1 MEGKMTLLHKVRE
14 ARRRRIRE
22 QWEVFKSNKLAYIGL
37 YILVIMAVI
46 SVIGPYIAPRDPY
59 EFDLSKARLP
69 PSLEH
74 PLGTDELGRDILSRI
89 LVGARYTFGL
99 SVLSVIAGAS
109 IGTLLG
115 LISGYRGGLW
125 DTVIQRVN
133 DILLAFPTILLAIAL
148 VAFLGQGV
156 HSLVIAIAVSSMP
169 VYVRLVRA
177 SVLQVVTE
185 DYVVAAKMLGLSE
198 WSIMV
203 KHILPNVMAPVLVQL
218 SYHMGLAIL
227 VASALGFLGLGVPP
241 PSPEWG
247 AMIGSGRVY
256 LFRSPHIVVFPGL
269 VISITIIAFNMVG
282 DGLRESLDPKV
293 RALVRRL

>member
-1 MEGKMTLLHKVRE
+1 MTLLHKVRE

-74 PLGTDELGRDILSRI
+74 PLGADELGRDILSRI

-203 KHILPNVMAPVLVQL
+203 KHILSNVMAPVLVQL

-227 VASALGFLGLGVPP
+227 IASALGFLGLGVPP

-269 VISITIIAFNMVG
+269 VISITIIVFNMVG

>member
-74 PLGTDELGRDILSRI
+74 PLGADELGRDILSRI

-203 KHILPNVMAPVLVQL
+203 KHILSNVMAPVLVQL

-227 VASALGFLGLGVPP
+227 IASALGFLGLGVPP

-269 VISITIIAFNMVG
+269 VISITIIVFNMVG

>member
-74 PLGTDELGRDILSRI
+74 PLGADELGRDILSRI

-227 VASALGFLGLGVPP
+227 IASALGFLGLGVPP

-247 AMIGSGRVY
+247 AMIGSGKIY

>member
-1 MEGKMTLLHKVRE
+1 MEGKVTLLHKVRE

-74 PLGTDELGRDILSRI
+74 PLGADELGRDILSRI

-227 VASALGFLGLGVPP
+227 IASALGFLGLGVPP

>member
-74 PLGTDELGRDILSRI
+74 PLGADELGRDILSRI

-227 VASALGFLGLGVPP
+227 IASALGFLGLGVPP

-269 VISITIIAFNMVG
+269 VISTTIIAFNMVG

>member
-1 MEGKMTLLHKVRE
+1 MTLLHKVRE

-227 VASALGFLGLGVPP
+227 IASALGFLGLGVPP

-247 AMIGSGRVY
+247 AMIGSGKIY

>member
-1 MEGKMTLLHKVRE
+1 MEDKVALLDKVKE

-22 QWEVFKSNKLAYIGL
+22 LWDVFRSNKPAYISMYVL
-37 YILVIMAVI
+37 LLLAIASLA
-46 SVIGPYIAPRDPY
+46 GPYIAPLDPY

-89 LVGARYTFGL
+89 LVGARYTLGIA
-99 SVLSVIAGAS
+99 VLSVITGAS

-125 DTVIQRVN
+125 DVVIQRVN
-133 DILLAFPTILLAIAL
+133 DVLLAFPTILLAIAL

-156 HSLVIAIAVSSMP
+156 YSLIIAIAVSSMP

-185 DYVVAAKMLGLSE
+185 DYVLAARMLGLSE
-198 WSIMV
+198 WSTMMR
-203 KHILPNVMAPVLVQL
+203 HILPNVLAPVVVQL

-227 VASALGFLGLGVPP
+227 IASALGFLGLGVPP
-241 PSPEWG
+241 PAPEWG
-247 AMIGSGRVY
+247 AMIGSGKVY
-256 LFRSPHIVVFPGL
+256 IFSSPHIVVIPGFL
-269 VISITIIAFNMVG
+269 ISITILAFNMVG
-282 DGLRESLDPKV
+282 DGLREALDPKV
-293 RALVRRL
+293 RALVKRL

>member
-1 MEGKMTLLHKVRE
+1 MTLLHKVRE

-74 PLGTDELGRDILSRI
+74 PLGADELGRDILSRI

-203 KHILPNVMAPVLVQL
+203 KHILSNVMAPVLVQL

-227 VASALGFLGLGVPP
+227 IASALGFLGLGVPP

>member
-227 VASALGFLGLGVPP
+227 IASALGFLGLGVPP

-247 AMIGSGRVY
+247 AMIGSGKIY
-256 LFRSPHIVVFPGL
+256 LFKSPHIVVFPGL

>member
-1 MEGKMTLLHKVRE
+1 MTLLHKVRE

-227 VASALGFLGLGVPP
+227 IASALGFLGLGVPP

-247 AMIGSGRVY
+247 AMIGSGKIY
-256 LFRSPHIVVFPGL
+256 LFKSPHIVVFPGL

-293 RALVRRL
+293 RVLVRRL

>member
-1 MEGKMTLLHKVRE
+1 MTLLHKVRE

-74 PLGTDELGRDILSRI
+74 PLGADELGRDILSRI

-227 VASALGFLGLGVPP
+227 IASALGFLGLGVPP

>member
-1 MEGKMTLLHKVRE
+1 MEDKVALLDKVKE

-22 QWEVFKSNKLAYIGL
+22 LWDVFRSNKPAYISMYVL
-37 YILVIMAVI
+37 LLLAIASLA
-46 SVIGPYIAPRDPY
+46 GPYIAPLDPY

-74 PLGTDELGRDILSRI
+74 PLGTDELGRDMLSRI
-89 LVGARYTFGL
+89 LVGARYTLGIA
-99 SVLSVIAGAS
+99 VLSVITGAS

-125 DTVIQRVN
+125 DVVIQRVN
-133 DILLAFPTILLAIAL
+133 DVLLAFPTILLAIAL

-156 HSLVIAIAVSSMP
+156 YSLIIAIAVSSMP

-185 DYVVAAKMLGLSE
+185 DYVLAARMLGLSE
-198 WSIMV
+198 WSTMMR
-203 KHILPNVMAPVLVQL
+203 HILPNVLAPVVVQL

-227 VASALGFLGLGVPP
+227 IASALGFLGLGVPP
-241 PSPEWG
+241 PAPEWG
-247 AMIGSGRVY
+247 AMIGSGKVY
-256 LFRSPHIVVFPGL
+256 IFSSPHIVVIPGFL
-269 VISITIIAFNMVG
+269 ISITILAFNMVG
-282 DGLRESLDPKV
+282 DGLREALDPKV

>member
-1 MEGKMTLLHKVRE
+1 MEDKVALLDKVKE

-22 QWEVFKSNKLAYIGL
+22 LWDVFRSNKPAYISMYVL
-37 YILVIMAVI
+37 LLLAIASLA
-46 SVIGPYIAPRDPY
+46 GPYIAPLDPY

-74 PLGTDELGRDILSRI
+74 PLGTDELGRDMLSRI
-89 LVGARYTFGL
+89 LVGARYTLGIA
-99 SVLSVIAGAS
+99 VLSVITGAS

-125 DTVIQRVN
+125 DVVIQRVN
-133 DILLAFPTILLAIAL
+133 DVLLAFPTILLAIAL

-156 HSLVIAIAVSSMP
+156 YSLIIAIAVSSMP

-185 DYVVAAKMLGLSE
+185 DYVLAARMLGLSE
-198 WSIMV
+198 WSTMMR
-203 KHILPNVMAPVLVQL
+203 HILPNVLAPVVVQL

-227 VASALGFLGLGVPP
+227 IASALGFLGLGVPP
-241 PSPEWG
+241 PAPEWG
-247 AMIGSGRVY
+247 AMIGSGKVY
-256 LFRSPHIVVFPGL
+256 IFSSPHIVVIPGFL
-269 VISITIIAFNMVG
+269 ISITILAFNMVG
-282 DGLRESLDPKV
+282 DGLREALDPKV
-293 RALVRRL
+293 RALVKRL

>member
-227 VASALGFLGLGVPP
+227 IASALGFLGLGVPP

>member
-1 MEGKMTLLHKVRE
+1 MTLLHKVRE

-89 LVGARYTFGL
+89 LVGSRYTFGL

-227 VASALGFLGLGVPP
+227 IASALGFLGLGVPP

-247 AMIGSGRVY
+247 AMIGSGKIY
-256 LFRSPHIVVFPGL
+256 LFKSPHIVVFPGL

>member
-1 MEGKMTLLHKVRE
+1 MEGKMTLLHKVRK

-227 VASALGFLGLGVPP
+227 IASALGFLGLGVPP

-247 AMIGSGRVY
+247 AMIGSGKIY
-256 LFRSPHIVVFPGL
+256 LFKSPHIVVFPGL

>member
-69 PSLEH
+69 PSLEN
-74 PLGTDELGRDILSRI
+74 PLGADELGRDILSRI

>member
-74 PLGTDELGRDILSRI
+74 PLGADELGRDILSRI

-109 IGTLLG
+109 IGTFLG

-203 KHILPNVMAPVLVQL
+203 KHILMAPVLVQL

-227 VASALGFLGLGVPP
+227 IASALGFLGLGVPP

>member
-14 ARRRRIRE
+14 SRRRRIRE

-74 PLGTDELGRDILSRI
+74 PLGADELGRDILSRI

-203 KHILPNVMAPVLVQL
+203 KHILSNVMAPVLVQL

-227 VASALGFLGLGVPP
+227 IASALGFLGLGVPP

-269 VISITIIAFNMVG
+269 VISITIIVFNMVG

>member
-227 VASALGFLGLGVPP
+227 IASALGFLGLGVPP

-247 AMIGSGRVY
+247 AMIGSGKIY
-256 LFRSPHIVVFPGL
+256 LFKSPHIVVFPGL

-293 RALVRRL
+293 RTLVRRL

>member
-74 PLGTDELGRDILSRI
+74 PLGADELGRDILSRI

-203 KHILPNVMAPVLVQL
+203 KHILSNVMAPVLVQL

-227 VASALGFLGLGVPP
+227 IASALGFLGLGVPP

>member
-1 MEGKMTLLHKVRE
+1 MTLLHKVRE

>member
-1 MEGKMTLLHKVRE
+1 MTLLHKVRE

-227 VASALGFLGLGVPP
+227 IASALGFLGLGVPP

-247 AMIGSGRVY
+247 AMIGSGKIY
-256 LFRSPHIVVFPGL
+256 LFKSPHIVVFPGL

>member
-74 PLGTDELGRDILSRI
+74 PLGADELGRDILSRI

-227 VASALGFLGLGVPP
+227 IASALGFLGLGVPP

-256 LFRSPHIVVFPGL
+256 LFSSPHIVVFPGL
-269 VISITIIAFNMVG
+269 VISITIITFNMVG

>member
-1 MEGKMTLLHKVRE
+1 MTLLHKVRK

-227 VASALGFLGLGVPP
+227 IASALGFLGLGVPP

-247 AMIGSGRVY
+247 AMIGSGKIY
-256 LFRSPHIVVFPGL
+256 LFKSPHIVVFPGL

>member
-37 YILVIMAVI
+37 YILLIMAVI

-74 PLGTDELGRDILSRI
+74 PLGADELGRDILSRI

-227 VASALGFLGLGVPP
+227 IASALGFLGLGVPP

-247 AMIGSGRVY
+247 AMIGSGKIY
-256 LFRSPHIVVFPGL
+256 LFKSPHIVVFPGL

>member
-14 ARRRRIRE
+14 ARRRRIRD

-227 VASALGFLGLGVPP
+227 IASALGFLGLGVPP

-256 LFRSPHIVVFPGL
+256 LFSSPHIVVFPGL